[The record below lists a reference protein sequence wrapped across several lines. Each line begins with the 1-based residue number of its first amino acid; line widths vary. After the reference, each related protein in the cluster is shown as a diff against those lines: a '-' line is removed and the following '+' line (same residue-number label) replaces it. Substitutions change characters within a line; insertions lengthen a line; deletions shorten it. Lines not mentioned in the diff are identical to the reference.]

1 MWTMWTLFISENYLL
16 NPIHRIPINNN
27 LSLIIIDGELAV
39 LIDHSFPYNI
49 YLNISCFNLVEIR
62 FKMFAILISDAN
74 SAIHPIR
81 HNMRCVHTISLL
93 TYYSIFSEKTYIIY
107 LLSISN
113 RSFLIILLFHPS
125 KNLLIILKGLCHL
138 SSCPTL

>member
-62 FKMFAILISDAN
+62 FKMFAILISDVN

-81 HNMRCVHTISLL
+81 HMRCVHTISLL

-107 LLSISN
+107 LLLISN
-113 RSFLIILLFHPS
+113 RIFLIILLFHPS